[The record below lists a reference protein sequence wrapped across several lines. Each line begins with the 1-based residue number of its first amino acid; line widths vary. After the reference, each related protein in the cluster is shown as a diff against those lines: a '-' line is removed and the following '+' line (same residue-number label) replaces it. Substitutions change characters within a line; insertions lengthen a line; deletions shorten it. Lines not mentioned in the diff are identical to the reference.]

1 MLVDDEVT
9 ANLRAS
15 SRTTTAQKIPHL
27 NSILAA
33 CFKPIDLLIS
43 SIVDRRHG
51 IVRSKKLLDLNE
63 AQTLFGID
71 RDILL
76 TAIANNELSAC
87 FKNNKYLIKYKDL
100 EQFVDRYFYHKDS
113 LLGGYS
119 PNLDC

>member
-1 MLVDDEVT
+1 MLVDDEV
-9 ANLRAS
+9 AASLRAS
-15 SRTTTAQKIPHL
+15 NHKTTARKIPHQ
-27 NSILAA
+27 SGILSA
-33 CFKPIDLLIS
+33 CFKSIELLIS
-43 SIVDRRHG
+43 SVTARRHG
-51 IVRSKKLLDLNE
+51 MVKSKMLLDLNE
-63 AQTLFGID
+63 AQNLFGLD

-100 EQFVDRYFYHKDS
+100 EQFVDRYFYRKDS